1 MPDTGSPWNIP
12 YAEPSSLVR
21 DWPALSEDVAEAVA
35 AGLSE
40 VNVIRQVVSHVK
52 NDPFTVS
59 GITAYTDVTG
69 FEVTITPTRDTSKV
83 LVVATFSSEFA
94 TGGSGA
100 PNTGV
105 YSIFR
110 GATQLADPTSPGTR
124 QVGLSFVTVAQVQC
138 ISILDSPATDA
149 ATTYKVRVATGSTSH
164 TNSVGA
170 RTSDAD
176 SSANAR
182 TPSMIYAIEVAG

>member
-1 MPDTGSPWNIP
+1 MAWTSPKTWSFGEVLTSTDMNT
-12 YAEPSSLVR
+12 YVR
-21 DWPALSEDVAEAVA
+21 DNTAALF
-35 AGLSE
+35 AGE
-40 VNVIRQVVSHVK
+40 GGRIRQVVSHVK

-94 TGGSGA
+94 AGGAGA

-124 QVGLSFVTVAQVQC
+124 QVGLSFVTGAQVQC
-138 ISILDSPATDA
+138 ISILDSPATAA